1 MWRMGS
7 VIAASI
13 DRLATSR
20 PRGTVGYLGALAVI
34 GAAILLI
41 ELYLAELDHG
51 THLLVGVVLVIGTAL
66 CFGPGPAASGM
77 VLGAG
82 TSVAVSATMTEGT
95 LVSPDTYVQ
104 LAVFVTAGGAAIAL
118 ASIAIRS
125 RTASSRP
132 GFAASAG
139 APAASLAEPL
149 TDREA
154 EILRLAASG
163 IAVGEIADRLC
174 LSQNTVKTHLTH
186 VYAKLGV
193 RGRPDAIRA
202 ALHFGCLTPTDICPH
217 RFPREERE
225 SPLPVIDDH
234 RKR

>member
-1 MWRMGS
+1 MGS
-7 VIAASI
+7 AIAASI

-20 PRGTVGYLGALAVI
+20 PRGTRGYLGALVLI

-51 THLLVGVVLVIGTAL
+51 THLLVGVVLVIASAL

-82 TSVAVSATMTEGT
+82 TSVAVSASMTHGT

-104 LAVFVTAGGAAIAL
+104 LAVFVVAGGSAIAL
-118 ASIAIRS
+118 ASVAIRS
-125 RTASSRP
+125 RGTSSK
-132 GFAASAG
+132 AIAG
-139 APAASLAEPL
+139 PVLATPADRLAEPL
-149 TDREA
+149 TEREV

-163 IAVGEIADRLC
+163 IAVGDIADRLC

-217 RFPREERE
+217 RYPGEEVE
-225 SPLPVIDDH
+225 SPVSVSEQH